1 LSLPRC
7 WPRRARI
14 SASESRAACR
24 TDAAN
29 NPLLKLENTVIS
41 SVERVTRGTFNVPE
55 SADSVTRLPAFCRVV
70 GELRPTT
77 DSHSAFELWLPLDTW
92 NGKFAG
98 VGNGG
103 WAGIISYSALGEQLR
118 RGYATVSTNTGHVAE
133 SGFDMAKF
141 AFGHPERLADFGWRS
156 VHEMT
161 EKGKAITAAHYG
173 RPARYAYWIG
183 CSTGGKQG
191 LTEAQ
196 RFPSD
201 YDGIVA
207 VAPANNW
214 ARLMAGDLAPQRDV
228 AIDAASVLTP
238 AQARLIHSAVLKAC
252 DARDGVVDSL
262 IENPAK
268 CAFDP
273 ASVQCAGGRAGGQ
286 HVSDDAASGDGAS
299 HVCRCQRPERT
310 CDLSR
315 VRGGRAS
322 RPGSLV
328 NPARPF
334 PIPQSYYRWI
344 VMGDSTWDWKSLDLS
359 TPAGYA
365 VQREAEAKYDPV
377 LAAVNPNLRAF
388 KAHGGKLIQLHGWD
402 DQLISPQN
410 SIDYYESVI
419 AFEANAANDRA
430 AAARGVQDFFR
441 LFMVPG
447 MLHCGGGPGPN
458 VIDAEAALESW
469 VERGVAPDSIIATQL
484 SAGVPVRT
492 RPLCPYPA
500 VAQYKGSGDQPPPAS
515 RASAV
520 IVELRSIRTL

>member
-1 LSLPRC
+1 MRTLLVAAAVLAAVALRPPR
-7 WPRRARI
+7 PHQVA
-14 SASESRAACR
+14 SAAPTSCEQLAS
-24 TDAAN
+24 
-29 NPLLKLENTVIS
+29 LKLDNTVIS
-41 SVERVTRGTFNVPE
+41 STERVTRGTFTVPG
-55 SADSVTRLPAFCRVV
+55 SADSITSLPAFCRVV

-77 DSHSAFELWLPLDTW
+77 DSHIAFEVWLPLDTW

-103 WAGIISYSALGEQLR
+103 WAGIISYPALAEQLR

-133 SGFDMAKF
+133 LGFDMAKF

-173 RPARYAYWIG
+173 RAARYAFWIG

-214 ARLMAGDLAPQRDV
+214 ARLMAGDVAPQSHVARDP
-228 AIDAASVLTP
+228 ANVLSP
-238 AQARLIHSAVLKAC
+238 AQGRLLYRAVLKAC

-268 CAFDP
+268 CVFDP
-273 ASVQCAGGRAGGQ
+273 ASVQCAAGAPADSTCLTAPQIETARRVYAGAKDPSGRVIYPGLA
-286 HVSDDAASGDGAS
+286 
-299 HVCRCQRPERT
+299 
-310 CDLSR
+310 
-315 VRGGRAS
+315 
-322 RPGSLV
+322 PGSEPFWGALI

-344 VMGDSTWDWKSLDLS
+344 VLGDSTWDWKSLDLS

-377 LAAVNPNLRAF
+377 LAAVNPNLRDF
-388 KAHGGKLIQLHGWD
+388 RAHGGKLIQLHGWN
-402 DQLISPQN
+402 DQLISPRN

-419 AFEANAANDRA
+419 AFEASAARDRA
-430 AAARGVQDFFR
+430 AAARDVDNFFR

-447 MLHCGGGPGPN
+447 MLHCGGGPGPTA
-458 VIDAEAALESW
+458 IDAQAALESW
-469 VERGVAPDSIIATQL
+469 VERGIAPDSIPTARIV
-484 SAGVPVRT
+484 AGVSVRT
-492 RPLCPYPA
+492 RPICPYPK
-500 VAQYKGSGDQPPPAS
+500 VATYKGTGDFN
-515 RASAV
+515 RAENFSCRAP
-520 IVELRSIRTL
+520 

>member
-1 LSLPRC
+1 M
-7 WPRRARI
+7 
-14 SASESRAACR
+14 
-24 TDAAN
+24 
-29 NPLLKLENTVIS
+29 
-41 SVERVTRGTFNVPE
+41 
-55 SADSVTRLPAFCRVV
+55 V

-77 DSHSAFELWLPLDTW
+77 DSHIAFEVWLPLDTW

-103 WAGIISYSALGEQLR
+103 WAGIISYPALAEQLR

-133 SGFDMAKF
+133 LGFDMAKF

-173 RPARYAYWIG
+173 RAARYAFWIG

-214 ARLMAGDLAPQRDV
+214 ARLMAGDVAPQSHVARDP
-228 AIDAASVLTP
+228 ANVLSP
-238 AQARLIHSAVLKAC
+238 AQGRLLHRAVLKAC

-268 CAFDP
+268 CVFDP
-273 ASVQCAGGRAGGQ
+273 ASVQCAAGAPADSTCLTAPQIETARRVYAGAKDPSGRVIYPGLA
-286 HVSDDAASGDGAS
+286 
-299 HVCRCQRPERT
+299 
-310 CDLSR
+310 
-315 VRGGRAS
+315 
-322 RPGSLV
+322 PGSEPFWGALI

-344 VMGDSTWDWKSLDLS
+344 VLGDSTWDWKSLDLS

-377 LAAVNPNLRAF
+377 LAAVNPNLRDF
-388 KAHGGKLIQLHGWD
+388 RAHGGKLIQLHGWN
-402 DQLISPQN
+402 DQLISPRTASTITN
-410 SIDYYESVI
+410 LSSRSRRAPRAIVPRPRATWTISSGFSWCRECCT
-419 AFEANAANDRA
+419 A
-430 AAARGVQDFFR
+430 AAALVRRRLTPRPRSNRGWNGVSPPIRFRRRGSSPASPSVRDRFVRIPRLQRTKGPAISTAPKTFLAERRDRGVTRQVARERSQGRRFGSRSVNVDPRPTVLSTVRSPPIARARSR
-441 LFMVPG
+441 LIARPSPVP
-447 MLHCGGGPGPN
+447 
-458 VIDAEAALESW
+458 S
-469 VERGVAPDSIIATQL
+469 VA
-484 SAGVPVRT
+484 R
-492 RPLCPYPA
+492 
-500 VAQYKGSGDQPPPAS
+500 
-515 RASAV
+515 
-520 IVELRSIRTL
+520 E

>member
-1 LSLPRC
+1 MKTPLVAAALL
-7 WPRRARI
+7 
-14 SASESRAACR
+14 ASVGFGSSRSNRMTPTAPTPCEQL
-24 TDAAN
+24 TS
-29 NPLLKLENTVIS
+29 LKLENTVLT
-41 SVERVTRGTFNVPE
+41 SVERVTRGTFNVPG
-55 SADSVTRLPAFCRVV
+55 STDSITTLPAFCRVV
-70 GELRPTT
+70 GELRPTA
-77 DSHSAFELWLPLDTW
+77 DSHIAFEVWLPIDTW

-103 WAGIISYSALGEQLR
+103 WAGLISYGELGAQLR

-133 SGFDMAKF
+133 QGFDMAKF

-196 RFPSD
+196 RFPTD

-214 ARLMAGDLAPQRDV
+214 ARLMAGDFAPQRDV
-228 AIDAASVLTP
+228 ARDSASVLTP
-238 AQARLIHSAVLKAC
+238 PQRRMMRQAVLKVC

-268 CAFDP
+268 CTFDP
-273 ASVQCAGGRAGGQ
+273 ASLQCAAGAQADSTCLSLPQVEMARRVYAGPKDPSGRAIYPGF
-286 HVSDDAASGDGAS
+286 A
-299 HVCRCQRPERT
+299 
-310 CDLSR
+310 
-315 VRGGRAS
+315 
-322 RPGSLV
+322 PGSETYWGAILT
-328 NPARPF
+328 PARPF

-344 VMGDSTWDWKSLDLS
+344 VLGDSTWDWKTLDLS

-377 LAAVNPNLRAF
+377 LAAINPNLRDF
-388 KAHGGKLIQLHGWD
+388 KARGGKLIQLHGWD

-419 AFEANAANDRA
+419 AFEANAARDRA
-430 AAARGVQDFFR
+430 AAARDVQNFFR

-447 MLHCGGGPGPN
+447 MTHCGGGSGPN
-458 VIDAEAALESW
+458 NYDAQAALESW
-469 VERGVAPDSIIATQL
+469 VERGTAPDSIVTARL
-484 SAGVPVRT
+484 VGGAPVRT
-492 RPLCPYPA
+492 RPLCPYPK
-500 VAQYKGSGDQPPPAS
+500 VASYKGTGDFN
-515 RASAV
+515 RAENFSCRV
-520 IVELRSIRTL
+520 Q

>member
-1 LSLPRC
+1 MSKRTHLIAAAAILCSVVPDS
-7 WPRRARI
+7 RRTNQLARLAPTPCEQL
-14 SASESRAACR
+14 AS
-24 TDAAN
+24 
-29 NPLLKLENTVIS
+29 LKLDNTVIATS
-41 SVERVTRGTFNVPE
+41 ERVTGGTFKMPG
-55 SADSVTRLPAFCRVV
+55 STDSVTKLPAFCRVA
-70 GELRPTT
+70 GELRPTR
-77 DSHSAFELWLPLDTW
+77 DSHIAFEVWLPLENW

-103 WAGIISYSALGEQLR
+103 WAGVISYSALGEQLR

-133 SGFDMAKF
+133 PGFDMAKF

-173 RPARYAYWIG
+173 RPARYAFWIG

-214 ARLMAGDLAPQRDV
+214 ARLMAGDFAPQGDV
-228 AIDAASVLTP
+228 ARDAANSFTA
-238 AQARLIHSAVLKAC
+238 AQGRALQRAALKAC
-252 DARDGVVDSL
+252 DARDGVTDSL

-273 ASVQCAGGRAGGQ
+273 ATVQCAPGVAADSTCLTAAQVQTARRVYTGAKDPTGRVIYPGLA
-286 HVSDDAASGDGAS
+286 
-299 HVCRCQRPERT
+299 
-310 CDLSR
+310 
-315 VRGGRAS
+315 
-322 RPGSLV
+322 PGSEAFWGALV

-344 VMGDSTWDWKSLDLS
+344 VVGDSAWDWKSLDLS

-365 VQREAEAKYDPV
+365 LQREAEIKYDPV
-377 LAAVNPNLRAF
+377 LAAVNPDLRGF
-388 KAHGGKLIQLHGWD
+388 RAHGGKLIQLHGWD

-410 SIDYYESVI
+410 SIDYYEAVI
-419 AFEANAANDRA
+419 AFEASAARDRA
-430 AAARGVQDFFR
+430 AAARDVQNFFR

-447 MLHCGGGPGPN
+447 MLHCGGGPGPTSY
-458 VIDAEAALESW
+458 DAESALESW
-469 VERGVAPDSIIATQL
+469 VERGIAPDSILTAQVV
-484 SAGVPVRT
+484 AGTPVRT
-492 RPLCPYPA
+492 RPLCPYPK
-500 VAQYKGSGDQPPPAS
+500 VATYKGTGDFN
-515 RASAV
+515 RAENFSC
-520 IVELRSIRTL
+520 RMP

>member
-1 LSLPRC
+1 MRTLLVAACGLFSVVAGS
-7 WPRRARI
+7 RRA
-14 SASESRAACR
+14 SQAAPAAPMPCEQLAS
-24 TDAAN
+24 
-29 NPLLKLENTVIS
+29 LKLENTVIATA
-41 SVERVTRGTFNVPE
+41 ERLTDGTFKVPG
-55 SADSVTRLPAFCRVV
+55 SADSVTRLPAFCRVA
-70 GELRPTT
+70 GELRPTS
-77 DSHSAFELWLPLDTW
+77 DSHIAFEVWLPLDNW

-103 WAGIISYSALGEQLR
+103 WAGIISYPALAEQLR

-133 SGFDMAKF
+133 PGFDMAKF

-161 EKGKAITAAHYG
+161 VKGKAITAAHYG
-173 RPARYAYWIG
+173 RPPRYAFWIG

-214 ARLMAGDLAPQRDV
+214 ARLMAGDFAPQRHV
-228 AIDAASVLTP
+228 ARDPANVITAA
-238 AQARLIHSAVLKAC
+238 QGRLMQRAVLKAC

-268 CAFDP
+268 CVFDP
-273 ASVQCAGGRAGGQ
+273 ASIQCASGAAADSTCLTAAQVETARRVYSGPKDPTGRVIYPGLA
-286 HVSDDAASGDGAS
+286 
-299 HVCRCQRPERT
+299 
-310 CDLSR
+310 
-315 VRGGRAS
+315 
-322 RPGSLV
+322 PGSEPFWGAFI

-344 VMGDSTWDWKSLDLS
+344 VVGDSVWDWKSLDLS

-365 VQREAEAKYDPV
+365 LQREAEAKYDPV
-377 LAAVNPNLRAF
+377 LAAVNPNLRDFRAR
-388 KAHGGKLIQLHGWD
+388 GGKLIQLHGWD

-419 AFEANAANDRA
+419 AFEASAARDRA
-430 AAARGVQDFFR
+430 AAARDVQNFFR

-447 MLHCGGGPGPN
+447 MLHCGGGPGPTN
-458 VIDAEAALESW
+458 YDAEAALEAW
-469 VERGVAPDSIIATQL
+469 VERGIAPDSIVTTQMV
-484 SAGVPVRT
+484 SGVPVRT
-492 RPLCPYPA
+492 RPLCPYPK
-500 VAQYKGSGDQPPPAS
+500 VATYQGTGDFN
-515 RASAV
+515 RAESFSC
-520 IVELRSIRTL
+520 R

>member
-1 LSLPRC
+1 MKTPLAAAALLAFVGLGSSRPNYV
-7 WPRRARI
+7 ARVAPTPCEQLT
-14 SASESRAACR
+14 S
-24 TDAAN
+24 
-29 NPLLKLENTVIS
+29 LKLDNTVVTS
-41 SVERVTRGTFNVPE
+41 AERVTRGTFNVPA
-55 SADSVTRLPAFCRVV
+55 STDSVTRLPSFCRVV

-77 DSHSAFELWLPLDTW
+77 DSHIAFELWLPLDTW

-103 WAGIISYSALGEQLR
+103 WAGNISYSALGDQLR

-133 SGFDMAKF
+133 PDLDMAKF
-141 AFGHPERLADFGWRS
+141 AFRHPERLADFGWRS

-214 ARLMAGDLAPQRDV
+214 ARLMAGDFAPQRDV
-228 AIDAASVLTP
+228 ATNAASVLTP
-238 AQARLIHSAVLKAC
+238 AHGRLVNGAVLRAC
-252 DARDGVVDSL
+252 DARDGVADSL
-262 IENPAK
+262 IENPGK
-268 CAFDP
+268 CVFDP
-273 ASVQCAGGRAGGQ
+273 SSLQCAAGAQADSTCLTVPQVEMVRRMYAGAKDPSGGVIYPGLA
-286 HVSDDAASGDGAS
+286 
-299 HVCRCQRPERT
+299 
-310 CDLSR
+310 
-315 VRGGRAS
+315 
-322 RPGSLV
+322 PGSEPFWGALI

-344 VMGDSTWDWKSLDLS
+344 VIGDSTWDWKSLDLS

-377 LAAVNPNLRAF
+377 LAAVNPNLRDF
-388 KAHGGKLIQLHGWD
+388 KARGGKLIQLHGWD
-402 DQLISPQN
+402 DQLISPHN
-410 SIDYYESVI
+410 SINYYESVI
-419 AFEANAANDRA
+419 AFEANAAKDRA
-430 AAARGVQDFFR
+430 AAAREVQGFFR

-447 MLHCGGGPGPN
+447 MLHCGGGPGPTSY
-458 VIDAEAALESW
+458 DALAALESW
-469 VERGVAPDSIIATQL
+469 VERGVAPESILTARIVRGA
-484 SAGVPVRT
+484 PVRT
-492 RPLCPYPA
+492 RPLCPYPK
-500 VAQYKGSGDQPPPAS
+500 VATYSGTGDFN
-515 RASAV
+515 RAENFSCRAQ
-520 IVELRSIRTL
+520 